1 MVFSAVNFNKDF
13 ETTFNEN
20 GTTRQ
25 QILLAFTLTQS
36 VNIQSKEVNKIEE
49 ISRQSM

>member
-1 MVFSAVNFNKDF
+1 MVFSAVIFNKNF

-25 QILLAFTLTQS
+25 QIFTGFTVTQN

-49 ISRQSM
+49 ISR